1 MSKAVAEK
9 KPVVAKPKPPEDAF
23 WTRYSPHGEAPLSFA
38 GSLGLHLLM
47 FGVLFLIGLYL
58 LASQFKEDVKLPVEP
73 VRLIAGGGGTVGGD
87 AKGEKSGTGVQ
98 PQEEVKDEI
107 PKFPDLKL
115 DPKPTLTDVQR
126 QELTKDLNPE
136 DLQPVMD
143 SRAAAAMAALDQKIR
158 EKLANGIRATEG
170 KGGSGEGGGKDS
182 GKGPANGGGKDID
195 GKVVPSTQL
204 TKREKRMLRWH
215 MIFTAST
222 GPEYVAQMR
231 AMGAVLAFPVSQDR
245 YQTVRDLKPGA
256 KLQDEDLNRIQRIY
270 WIDDKPASV
279 RDVLAALGINL
290 SPTPARFIAFMP
302 EELEKKLF
310 DMEKAYIERVL
321 RVKFNEDKIEETI
334 FRVTN
339 IRGKYVPQLERVTLR
354 R

>member
-1 MSKAVAEK
+1 ME
-9 KPVVAKPKPPEDAF
+9 
-23 WTRYSPHGEAPLSFA
+23 
-38 GSLGLHLLM
+38 
-47 FGVLFLIGLYL
+47 
-58 LASQFKEDVKLPVEP
+58 
-73 VRLIAGGGGTVGGD
+73 
-87 AKGEKSGTGVQ
+87 
-98 PQEEVKDEI
+98 
-107 PKFPDLKL
+107 
-115 DPKPTLTDVQR
+115 
-126 QELTKDLNPE
+126 
-136 DLQPVMD
+136 
-143 SRAAAAMAALDQKIR
+143 SRAAPAIAALEQSIR

-170 KGGSGEGGGKDS
+170 KGGSGEGGGKDG
-182 GKGPANGGGKDID
+182 GKGVVQGGGKDEN
-195 GKVVPSTQL
+195 GKVVAPKEL

-231 AMGAVLAFPVSQDR
+231 AMGAVLAFPVGPDK

-256 KLQDEDLNRIQRIY
+256 RLQDEDLNGIQRIY

-279 RDVLAALGINL
+279 RDVLAALSINL
-290 SPTPARFIAFMP
+290 SPTPAHFIAFMP
-302 EELEKKLF
+302 QELEKKLY

>member
-1 MSKAVAEK
+1 MSNAVAEK
-9 KPVVAKPKPPEDAF
+9 KPAVTKPKPPEDAF

-38 GSLGLHLLM
+38 GSMGMHLLM
-47 FGVLFLIGLYL
+47 FGVVVLLGMYA
-58 LASQFKEDVKLPVEP
+58 LASQFKEEVKLPVEP
-73 VRLIAGGGGTVGGD
+73 VRIIPGGGGTPGGD
-87 AKGEKSGTGVQ
+87 PKEGKGGTGTV
-98 PQEEVKDEI
+98 PQEDVKDEI
-107 PKFPDLKL
+107 PKFPELNL
-115 DPKPTLTDVQR
+115 APKPQLSEVQR

-136 DLQPVMD
+136 DLQPIME
-143 SRAAAAMAALDQKIR
+143 SRAAPAIAALEQNIR
-158 EKLANGIRATEG
+158 EKLANGIRAAEG
-170 KGGSGEGGGKDS
+170 KAGPGSGGGAGTGSGDGVGGGT
-182 GKGPANGGGKDID
+182 GKGPKPKD
-195 GKVVPSTQL
+195 L

-231 AMGAVLAFPVSQDR
+231 AMGAVLAFPVGPDK

-256 KLQDEDLNRIQRIY
+256 KLQDEDLNGIQRIY

-302 EELEKKLF
+302 EELEKKLY